1 MIILSNGKG
10 KHVMLSRQ
18 CDIFEYM
25 EKQEIKKGK
34 FKFIDLFAGIGGI
47 RLAFEHV
54 GGVCVFSSEWDD
66 NACKTYKANFGD
78 QPYGDITKIEA
89 KDIPDFDILLAGF
102 PCQPFSIAGKK
113 QALITKHK
121 EHCF

>member
-1 MIILSNGKG
+1 
-10 KHVMLSRQ
+10 
-18 CDIFEYM
+18 M
-25 EKQEIKKGK
+25 EKQEIKKEK

-89 KDIPDFDILLAGF
+89 KDIALSKHIFIRALQISIVNYHRHSINVYLPHEKRLTLKNLLICFGL
-102 PCQPFSIAGKK
+102 K
-113 QALITKHK
+113 QV
-121 EHCF
+121 